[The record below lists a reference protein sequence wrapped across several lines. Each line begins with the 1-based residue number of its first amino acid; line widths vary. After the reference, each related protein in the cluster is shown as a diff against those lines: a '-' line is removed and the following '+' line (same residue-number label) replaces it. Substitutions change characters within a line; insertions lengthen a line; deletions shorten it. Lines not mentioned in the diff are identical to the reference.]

1 MLRQCVAP
9 DQRDWV
15 GKLPMIEF
23 AMNSASSAT
32 TGYAPFVLNTGRM
45 PPSMIWSEDSEFPG
59 VRIFAQRI
67 KDAILQAHDAI
78 ITARVK
84 QTQMANRKREDSPFA
99 ADDLVY
105 L

>member
-1 MLRQCVAP
+1 
-9 DQRDWV
+9 QRDWV

-32 TGYAPFVLNTGRM
+32 MGYALFLLHTGQMPTSMTWNT
-45 PPSMIWSEDSEFPG
+45 DSDFPG
-59 VRIFAQRI
+59 VHIFVQHI
-67 KDAILQAHDAI
+67 KDVILRVHDTI

-84 QTQMANRKREDSPFA
+84 QTQMANRKCENSPFA
-99 ADDLVY
+99 TDDLVY

>member
-1 MLRQCVAP
+1 
-9 DQRDWV
+9 QRDWV
-15 GKLPMIEF
+15 GKLPPTEF

-32 TGYAPFVLNTGRM
+32 TGYALFVLNNGRM
-45 PPSMIWSEDSEFPG
+45 PTSMVWHSDSEFPG

-67 KDAILQAHDAI
+67 KDAILRAHDAI

-84 QTQMANRKREDSPFA
+84 QTLTSNRKRADSPFA
-99 ADDLVY
+99 TGDLVY